1 MPESFELLDQAIDAL
16 LAGAPPVQFNA
27 HSDVELTP
35 LVEIASALTRM
46 PEEHFQSRLRDELER
61 RASMSNMGSNM
72 GSNIG
77 TAAATKSVRE
87 GFHTV
92 TPFIAVSEPE
102 KLIALLKHAFNAEET
117 GRSPKDH
124 DFHVEVRVG
133 DSMLMIHDCAPG
145 GEKIGAFHV
154 YLPDSDA
161 AYTRA
166 LEAGATGMGA
176 PEDRPYGER
185 QGTVK
190 DLAGNL
196 WYIATRFPSTEA
208 PEGAGS
214 VMPYVHPAKARVF
227 IDFVTR
233 AFDGKEMA
241 VYEDAQGR
249 VMHAAV
255 RIGDSLIEMGEA
267 PNQTQSNG
275 FFLYVDDCDA
285 WYRRALAAGAISL
298 IEPADQ
304 PYGRAAAI
312 RDPFGYQWG
321 LCSLPA
327 R

>member
-1 MPESFELLDQAIDAL
+1 
-16 LAGAPPVQFNA
+16 
-27 HSDVELTP
+27 
-35 LVEIASALTRM
+35 
-46 PEEHFQSRLRDELER
+46 
-61 RASMSNMGSNM
+61 
-72 GSNIG
+72 
-77 TAAATKSVRE
+77 
-87 GFHTV
+87 
-92 TPFIAVSEPE
+92 
-102 KLIALLKHAFNAEET
+102 
-117 GRSPKDH
+117 
-124 DFHVEVRVG
+124 
-133 DSMLMIHDCAPG
+133 MLMIHDCAPG
-145 GEKIGAFHV
+145 GEKIGAFHIYV
-154 YLPDSDA
+154 PDSDA
-161 AYTRA
+161 AYKRA
-166 LEAGATGMGA
+166 LEAGATGMGV

-196 WYIATRFPSTEA
+196 WYIATRSPSTEA
-208 PEGAGS
+208 PDGAGS

-255 RIGDSLIEMGEA
+255 QIGDSVIEMGEA

-285 WYRRALAAGAISL
+285 WHRHALAAGATSL

-304 PYGRAAAI
+304 PYGRAAAV

-327 R
+327 K

>member
-1 MPESFELLDQAIDAL
+1 MAERCEILDQAIDAL
-16 LAGAPPVQFNA
+16 LTGAPSVQFNA
-27 HSDVELTP
+27 QSDAELTS
-35 LVEIASALTRM
+35 LMQIASALTRM
-46 PEEHFQSRLRDELER
+46 PDEHFQSRLRNELER
-61 RASMSNMGSNM
+61 RASMSN
-72 GSNIG
+72 IE
-77 TAAATKSVRE
+77 TAAATKPIRE

-102 KLIALLKHAFNAEET
+102 KLIALLKHAFNAEER

-124 DFHVEVRVG
+124 GFHVEVRVG

-154 YLPDSDA
+154 YVPDSDA
-161 AYTRA
+161 AYKRA
-166 LEAGATGMGA
+166 LEAGATAMGA

-208 PEGAGS
+208 PEGAGA

-255 RIGDSLIEMGEA
+255 RIGDSVIEMGEA

-285 WYRRALAAGAISL
+285 WYRRALAAGATSL
-298 IEPADQ
+298 IEPADP
-304 PYGRAAAI
+304 PYGRAAAV

-327 R
+327 K

>member
-1 MPESFELLDQAIDAL
+1 MPERFEILDQAIDAL
-16 LAGAPPVQFNA
+16 VAGAPPGTSHKGLDAQ
-27 HSDVELTP
+27 SDAELTP
-35 LVEIASALTRM
+35 LVEIASALTCM

-61 RASMSNMGSNM
+61 RASV
-72 GSNIG
+72 SNIG
-77 TAAATKSVRE
+77 TAAATKSIRE

-124 DFHVEVRVG
+124 GFHVEVRIG

-196 WYIATRFPSTEA
+196 WYIATRFPSTQA

-214 VMPYVHPAKARVF
+214 VMPYVHPAKARIF

-241 VYEDAQGR
+241 VYEDPQGR

-255 RIGDSLIEMGEA
+255 RIGDSIIEMGEA

-285 WYRRALAAGAISL
+285 WYGRALAAGATSL
-298 IEPADQ
+298 IEPADA

>member
-1 MPESFELLDQAIDAL
+1 
-16 LAGAPPVQFNA
+16 VQFNPQPDA
-27 HSDVELTP
+27 ELTP
-35 LVEIASALTRM
+35 LVQIASALTRM
-46 PEEHFQSRLRDELER
+46 PEEHFQSRLWDELKR
-61 RASMSNMGSNM
+61 RASMSN
-72 GSNIG
+72 IG
-77 TAAATKSVRE
+77 TATASKPIRE
-87 GFHTV
+87 GFRTV
-92 TPFIAVSEPE
+92 TPFIAVPEPE

-124 DFHVEVRVG
+124 GFHVEVRVG
-133 DSMLMIHDCAPG
+133 DSMLMIHDSAPG

-154 YLPDSDA
+154 YVPDSDA
-161 AYTRA
+161 AYKRA
-166 LEAGATGMGA
+166 LETGAIGMGS

-190 DLAGNL
+190 DVGGNL

-208 PEGAGS
+208 IEGAGS

-233 AFDGKEMA
+233 AFEGKEVA
-241 VYEDAQGR
+241 VYEDAHGR

-255 RIGDSLIEMGEA
+255 RIGDSVIEMGEA

-285 WYRRALAAGAISL
+285 WYQRALGAGATSL

-304 PYGRAAAI
+304 PYGRAAGV

-321 LCSLPA
+321 LCSLPTTEA
-327 R
+327 EGRR

>member
-1 MPESFELLDQAIDAL
+1 
-16 LAGAPPVQFNA
+16 
-27 HSDVELTP
+27 
-35 LVEIASALTRM
+35 
-46 PEEHFQSRLRDELER
+46 
-61 RASMSNMGSNM
+61 MSN
-72 GSNIG
+72 IE
-77 TAAATKSVRE
+77 TAAATKPIRE

-102 KLIALLKHAFNAEET
+102 KLIALLKHAFNAEER

-124 DFHVEVRVG
+124 GFHVEVRVG

-154 YLPDSDA
+154 YVPDSDA
-161 AYTRA
+161 AYKRA
-166 LEAGATGMGA
+166 LEAGATAMGA

-208 PEGAGS
+208 PEGAGA

-255 RIGDSLIEMGEA
+255 RIGDSVIEMGEA

-285 WYRRALAAGAISL
+285 WYRRALAAGATSL
-298 IEPADQ
+298 IEPADP
-304 PYGRAAAI
+304 PYGRAAAV

-327 R
+327 K

>member
-1 MPESFELLDQAIDAL
+1 MPERFEILDQAIDAL
-16 LAGAPPVQFNA
+16 LAGAPPGTSHEGLDAQ
-27 HSDVELTP
+27 SDAELTP
-35 LVEIASALTRM
+35 LVEIASALTCM

-61 RASMSNMGSNM
+61 RASMSN
-72 GSNIG
+72 IG
-77 TAAATKSVRE
+77 TAAATKSIRE

-124 DFHVEVRVG
+124 GFHVEVRIG

-196 WYIATRFPSTEA
+196 WYIATRFPSTQA

-214 VMPYVHPAKARVF
+214 VMPYVHPAKARIF

-241 VYEDAQGR
+241 VYEDPQGR

-255 RIGDSLIEMGEA
+255 RIGDSIIEMGEA

-285 WYRRALAAGAISL
+285 WYGRALAAGATSL
-298 IEPADQ
+298 IEPADA